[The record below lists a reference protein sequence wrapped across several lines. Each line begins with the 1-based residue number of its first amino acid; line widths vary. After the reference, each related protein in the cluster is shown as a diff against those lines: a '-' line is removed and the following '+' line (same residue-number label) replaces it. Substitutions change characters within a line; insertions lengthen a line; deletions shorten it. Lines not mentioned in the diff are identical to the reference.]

1 MSDYLTTSDTARI
14 LKRAGATV
22 LYYERTGRL
31 KAIRTQGGIRLF
43 ERADV
48 ERLAGQLQSKTAGD
62 NSDRRL

>member
-14 LKRAGATV
+14 LNRAGATV

-48 ERLAGQLQSKTAGD
+48 ERLARQLQSRTA
-62 NSDRRL
+62 NDRQR

>member
-31 KAIRTQGGIRLF
+31 KAIRTQSGIRLF
-43 ERADV
+43 ERAEV
-48 ERLAGQLQSKTAGD
+48 ERLAQEMQNRTA
-62 NSDRRL
+62 SDRHR

>member
-14 LKRAGATV
+14 LNRAGATV

-31 KAIRTQGGIRLF
+31 KAIRTQNGIRLF

-48 ERLAGQLQSKTAGD
+48 ERLAQQLQKKTTGE
-62 NSDRRL
+62 R

>member
-14 LKRAGATV
+14 LNRAGATV
-22 LYYERTGRL
+22 LYYERIGRL

-48 ERLAGQLQSKTAGD
+48 ERLARQLQSKTAND
-62 NSDRRL
+62 NQR

>member
-14 LKRAGATV
+14 LNRAGATV

-43 ERADV
+43 ERSDV
-48 ERLAGQLQSKTAGD
+48 ERHARQLQSKTTGD
-62 NSDRRL
+62 NQS

>member
-14 LKRAGATV
+14 LNRAGATV

-43 ERADV
+43 ERSDV
-48 ERLAGQLQSKTAGD
+48 EKLASQLQNKVVSQ
-62 NSDRRL
+62 R

>member
-14 LKRAGATV
+14 LNRAGATV

-43 ERADV
+43 ERSDV
-48 ERLAGQLQSKTAGD
+48 ERLARQLQSKTTGD
-62 NSDRRL
+62 NQS

>member
-14 LKRAGATV
+14 LNRAGATV

-43 ERADV
+43 ERSDV
-48 ERLAGQLQSKTAGD
+48 ERLARQLQSKTAGD
-62 NSDRRL
+62 NQR

>member
-14 LKRAGATV
+14 LNRAGATV

-48 ERLAGQLQSKTAGD
+48 ERLARQLQGKTAGD
-62 NSDRRL
+62 NQR

>member
-14 LKRAGATV
+14 LNRAGATV
-22 LYYERTGRL
+22 LYYERKGRL

-48 ERLAGQLQSKTAGD
+48 ERLARQLQSKTAGD
-62 NSDRRL
+62 NQK